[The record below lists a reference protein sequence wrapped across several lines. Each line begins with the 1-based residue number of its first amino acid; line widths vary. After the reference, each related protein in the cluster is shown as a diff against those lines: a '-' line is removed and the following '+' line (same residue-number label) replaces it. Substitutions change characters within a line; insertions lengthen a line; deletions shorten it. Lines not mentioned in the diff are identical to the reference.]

1 MPVVP
6 GTTRARPPTPRQ
18 RAFGDRVR
26 EHRHAAGLTQEAFAE
41 KAGIHRTYVAS
52 LEAGMRNPSLDLMAR
67 IALAL
72 GVDLAELTAGLQ
84 AKKGR

>member
-1 MPVVP
+1 MP
-6 GTTRARPPTPRQ
+6 GTNRDHPPTPRQ

-67 IALAL
+67 LAKALKI
-72 GVDLAELTAGLQ
+72 DLADLTQGLQ
-84 AKKGR
+84 DKKGR